1 VASFFVS
8 RVDTETDKRLDEIG
22 GDAAKLKGKL
32 AIANAKLAYQNYL
45 EIFAGPRW
53 EALEVKGAT
62 KQRCLWASTSTKN
75 PDYRDV
81 MYVEELIGPET
92 VNTMPEET
100 IHAFQ
105 DHGKVE
111 LTLKKD
117 VDAAH
122 KLFDDLAAAGI
133 DYDDVSDTL
142 EREGVQK
149 FSDSFQEL
157 LDGISAKRGELVRA

>member
-1 VASFFVS
+1 MN
-8 RVDTETDKRLDEIG
+8 D
-22 GDAAKLKGKL
+22 
-32 AIANAKLAYQNYL
+32 
-45 EIFAGPRW
+45 
-53 EALEVKGAT
+53 
-62 KQRCLWASTSTKN
+62 
-75 PDYRDV
+75 
-81 MYVEELIGPET
+81 EELIGPDT
-92 VNTMPEET
+92 LNTMPEET
-100 IHAFQ
+100 IRAFQ

-111 LTLKKD
+111 LTLTKE
-117 VDAAH
+117 VEAAR